1 MAVKPCGFERL
12 LRKVA
17 FTRETC
23 VVGIRGFVF
32 RELSIQLFPDLQAF
46 WSLEKNALH
55 ENCLSR
61 TLLMFQ
67 LTRNSPS
74 SSYIS

>member
-23 VVGIRGFVF
+23 LVRIRDFLLI
-32 RELSIQLFPDLQAF
+32 ELSIAVKEN
-46 WSLEKNALH
+46 SLLKY
-55 ENCLSR
+55 S
-61 TLLMFQ
+61 TLA
-67 LTRNSPS
+67 
-74 SSYIS
+74 III

>member
-23 VVGIRGFVF
+23 VVGIRGFVI
-32 RELSIQLFPDLQAF
+32 RELSIAVRHSCIQGVPHLC
-46 WSLEKNALH
+46 KNH
-55 ENCLSR
+55 
-61 TLLMFQ
+61 
-67 LTRNSPS
+67 
-74 SSYIS
+74 

>member
-23 VVGIRGFVF
+23 VVRIKGFLLI
-32 RELSIQLFPDLQAF
+32 ELSTAV
-46 WSLEKNALH
+46 
-55 ENCLSR
+55 
-61 TLLMFQ
+61 LL
-67 LTRNSPS
+67 
-74 SSYIS
+74 